1 MLLISFLIR
10 FITLNSEVPLHM
22 CEWCCENCFK
32 EKNIVDFIIDSRDV
46 GNCDYCKSKE
56 VYVASLAIVGDFI
69 REGISRE
76 YEPID
81 SYNSRY
87 DPEEQGFNR
96 YGDSIV
102 EILISTEDI
111 FSDDLPYETQVKLV
125 EDLLDASGSY
135 GSDSDYDW
143 IKNEELVEQ
152 NVLFKQETSSEY
164 QSWEMFKKVCKF
176 HNRYFDLLGGNYRK
190 NSMLKALSLI
200 FRKLTVYLPA
210 GTTMY
215 RVREWDTS
223 KEQQLQGEAL
233 LRELSPAPPKYTQNN
248 RMSPV
253 GISYMYLG
261 NDVKTCIQE
270 VRSRGVFQ
278 QYLVGEYLTRKK
290 LKLLDTTQVPSLE
303 SPSCFS
309 EEFDISKKWVSHFV
323 RDFEEEISQPLDED
337 RKTLE
342 YVATQVLAEY
352 IRKIGYNG
360 ISYKSSYNKDKVNY
374 VLFCTINEDISSPG
388 VDCSIYSL
396 KGILQPFT
404 KWLKLQ
410 CAKIYTIDLVPT
422 LSKTIPFDDENEK
435 YHDKEEEHKRFQRR
449 MSKKFRMMT
458 ASIKE
463 EDAF

>member
-1 MLLISFLIR
+1 M
-10 FITLNSEVPLHM
+10 
-22 CEWCCENCFK
+22 
-32 EKNIVDFIIDSRDV
+32 
-46 GNCDYCKSKE
+46 
-56 VYVASLAIVGDFI
+56 
-69 REGISRE
+69 
-76 YEPID
+76 
-81 SYNSRY
+81 
-87 DPEEQGFNR
+87 
-96 YGDSIV
+96 
-102 EILISTEDI
+102 
-111 FSDDLPYETQVKLV
+111 
-125 EDLLDASGSY
+125 
-135 GSDSDYDW
+135 
-143 IKNEELVEQ
+143 
-152 NVLFKQETSSEY
+152 
-164 QSWEMFKKVCKF
+164 
-176 HNRYFDLLGGNYRK
+176 
-190 NSMLKALSLI
+190 
-200 FRKLTVYLPA
+200 
-210 GTTMY
+210 
-215 RVREWDTS
+215 
-223 KEQQLQGEAL
+223 
-233 LRELSPAPPKYTQNN
+233 
-248 RMSPV
+248 
-253 GISYMYLG
+253 
-261 NDVKTCIQE
+261 
-270 VRSRGVFQ
+270 
-278 QYLVGEYLTRKK
+278 
-290 LKLLDTTQVPSLE
+290 LDTTQVPSLE

-410 CAKIYTIDLVPT
+410 CAKIYTIDLVPA